1 MIRAEGGAT
10 RGGRGDGP
18 LRVALAGGRPAAF
31 ARRRGSAGSAVS
43 GAVGTAARVVVL
55 RLVPNMT
62 LFALTW
68 WSGGAT
74 SSCRLFVLAHVTSG
88 WLPYPGA
95 GLFEPLLLSA
105 SSSASAFVR
114 GRPELMGASRSPGAM
129 AARPGPARG
138 PYEEARDEFDANA
151 RGLPEHGVAPDDGD
165 RALGDRAPEPARRS
179 RAFRFGTRGGE
190 RARVPSARARTKNPA
205 RRRRQQRFPG
215 GEDAPC
221 AVTRSRRVADAA
233 RSAPPRVLPFPRRN
247 LERGRRR
254 FNQPPLDPS
263 FFPSSSSSHPPSS
276 SRVLELVASFTPVF
290 VTRASPSPRPHP
302 RPPPAGP

>member
-1 MIRAEGGAT
+1 
-10 RGGRGDGP
+10 
-18 LRVALAGGRPAAF
+18 
-31 ARRRGSAGSAVS
+31 
-43 GAVGTAARVVVL
+43 
-55 RLVPNMT
+55 MT

-221 AVTRSRRVADAA
+221 AVTA
-233 RSAPPRVLPFPRRN
+233 
-247 LERGRRR
+247 GR
-254 FNQPPLDPS
+254 
-263 FFPSSSSSHPPSS
+263 
-276 SRVLELVASFTPVF
+276 
-290 VTRASPSPRPHP
+290 
-302 RPPPAGP
+302 

>member
-205 RRRRQQRFPG
+205 RRRRQQRFP
-215 GEDAPC
+215 A
-221 AVTRSRRVADAA
+221 AAKMRRARSRRVADAA

-263 FFPSSSSSHPPSS
+263 CF
-276 SRVLELVASFTPVF
+276 SRSADPIDRCNISMHFITHHRQTLL
-290 VTRASPSPRPHP
+290 SPH
-302 RPPPAGP
+302 AF